1 LTFRVGVLNEAN
13 GIKRGYFGLS
23 ATEGATDGQ
32 CAMWV
37 QALDNQFAS
46 VPVEVPWS
54 ATVVD
59 GTVSGEFNQGPFAA
73 TLGQDD

>member
-1 LTFRVGVLNEAN
+1 
-13 GIKRGYFGLS
+13 
-23 ATEGATDGQ
+23 
-32 CAMWV
+32 MWV

-59 GTVSGEFNQGPFAA
+59 GTVSGEFNSMPFSA
-73 TLGQDD
+73 TIDQDD